1 VIRAIAFV
9 IVATSSAAYA
19 SHCHEVSPVVGHRH
33 CGSFG
38 SRWAS
43 EGPTSFVGGGMV
55 LERIP
60 VHDIDQTGT
69 VASTSTSAGYHT
81 QLAPGTHRS
90 MWALGPSLS
99 LGVRSAHY
107 IIGFAMIAAIALD
120 GPTTVTQVS
129 GFAPMTATYSGGG
142 ELIGLFGAHS
152 GAGPFDLGA
161 IVAIG
166 ERDMG
171 FPQNLPDGFT
181 TCNGATGKNCGLLV
195 EQDELIVEPRVYV
208 GWWID
213 PRTSL
218 EASAGYDVVG
228 GGGAFALNL
237 VVRGAPFDGR

>member
-1 VIRAIAFV
+1 V
-9 IVATSSAAYA
+9 
-19 SHCHEVSPVVGHRH
+19 
-33 CGSFG
+33 
-38 SRWAS
+38 
-43 EGPTSFVGGGMV
+43 TSFVGGGI
-55 LERIP
+55 LLSRIP
-60 VHDIDQTGT
+60 IRDIDEKGT

-99 LGVRSAHY
+99 LGARSEHF
-107 IIGFAMIAAIALD
+107 ILGFAMTAVIALD
-120 GPTTVTQVS
+120 GPTTVTQVG

-142 ELIGLFGAHS
+142 EVTGLFGAHS
-152 GAGPFDLGA
+152 GVGPFDLGA

-171 FPQNLPDGFT
+171 FPQNLPTGFT
-181 TCNGATGKNCGLLV
+181 TCSGATGKDCVLLF
-195 EQDELIVEPRVYV
+195 EQDEVIVEPRLYV

-228 GGGAFALNL
+228 GGGVIAVNFIFH
-237 VVRGAPFDGR
+237 GAPFDDR